1 MEDIDSEDYPGA
13 IMRSW
18 IISTVA
24 IATLLLA
31 PTLLAKSP
39 RQSLVVNTSWLA
51 AHLHDANLVLL
62 HVGDKDEYAAKHIP
76 GARFVSLSDIA
87 VSDRSATGLI
97 LEMPPTAEDLRGRLA
112 KLGISDNSR
121 VVVYYGKDWV
131 SPTTRVIFTLD
142 YAGLG
147 DRAVLLDGGMDAWVR
162 DGHAVTDVVPAV
174 RIGKLAPLK
183 ISKTIV
189 DAAFVRA
196 YVDQRGKNKTG
207 IALVDGR
214 AAVYY
219 DGVDTGGMRE
229 QPHRTGHIAGAGNFP
244 FTEVTDDNLMLRSPE
259 ELRALLT
266 KAGVK
271 PGHTILGY
279 CHIGQQ
285 MTAVIFAARTLGHK
299 AVLYDGSMQ
308 DWSRRQGYPVVNPAA
323 GGRR

>member
-1 MEDIDSEDYPGA
+1 M
-13 IMRSW
+13 
-18 IISTVA
+18 
-24 IATLLLA
+24 
-31 PTLLAKSP
+31 
-39 RQSLVVNTSWLA
+39 VVNTAWLA
-51 AHLHDANLVLL
+51 AHLKDPNLVLL
-62 HVGDKDEYAAKHIP
+62 HVGDPDEYKARHIP

-112 KLGISDNSR
+112 KLGISDDSR

-147 DRAVLLDGGMDAWVR
+147 ERAVLLDGGMGAWER
-162 DGHAVTDVVPAV
+162 DGHAVTDVVPAE
-174 RIGKLAPLK
+174 RTGKLAPLK
-183 ISKTIV
+183 IHKTIV

-196 YVDQRGKNKTG
+196 NMNKPG

-214 AAVYY
+214 AAVFFE
-219 DGVDTGGMRE
+219 GVDTGGMKD
-229 QPHRTGHIAGAGNFP
+229 QPHKTGHITGAGNFP

-271 PGHTILGY
+271 PGDTILGY

-308 DWSRRQGYPVVNPAA
+308 DWSRREGFPVENPAS
-323 GGRR
+323 R

>member
-1 MEDIDSEDYPGA
+1 
-13 IMRSW
+13 MR
-18 IISTVA
+18 TRLLVLAA
-24 IATLLLA
+24 IAALLLTPA
-31 PTLLAKSP
+31 LFAKSP
-39 RQSLVVNTSWLA
+39 RESMVVNTSWLA
-51 AHLHDANLVLL
+51 AHLKDTNLVLL
-62 HVGDKDEYAAKHIP
+62 HVGDPDEYKAKHIP

-112 KLGISDNSR
+112 KLGISDDSR

-147 DRAVLLDGGMDAWVR
+147 ERAVLLDGGMGAWER
-162 DGHAVTDVVPAV
+162 DGHAVTDVVPAE
-174 RIGKLAPLK
+174 RIGKLAALK
-183 ISKTIV
+183 IHKTIV

-196 YVDQRGKNKTG
+196 NMNKPG

-214 AAVYY
+214 AAAFY
-219 DGVDTGGMRE
+219 DGVDTGGMKD
-229 QPHRTGHIAGAGNFP
+229 QPHKTGHITGAGNFP

-271 PGHTILGY
+271 PGDTILGY

-308 DWSRRQGYPVVNPAA
+308 DWSRREGFPVENPGKKTAP
-323 GGRR
+323 

>member
-1 MEDIDSEDYPGA
+1 
-13 IMRSW
+13 MRIRSLL
-18 IISTVA
+18 IAA
-24 IATLLLA
+24 IATLLM
-31 PTLLAKSP
+31 TSNILAKSP
-39 RQSLVVNTSWLA
+39 RQSLVVTTSWLA
-51 AHLHDANLVLL
+51 EHINDPNLVLL
-62 HVGDKDEYAAKHIP
+62 HVGDMDEYTAKHLP
-76 GARFVSLSDIA
+76 GARHVTLSDIA

-112 KLGISDNSR
+112 KLGISDDSR
-121 VVVYYGKDWV
+121 IVVYYAKDWV

-162 DGHAVTDVVPAV
+162 DGHDVTVRVPPA
-174 RIGKLAPLK
+174 RTGKLAPLK
-183 ISKTIV
+183 IRKTIV
-189 DAAFVRA
+189 NAEFVRT
-196 YVDQRGKNKTG
+196 NKDKPG

-214 AAVYY
+214 VAAFY
-219 DGVDTGGMRE
+219 DGIDTGGMAA

-271 PGHTILGY
+271 PGDTVLGY

-285 MTAVIFAARTLGHK
+285 MTAVLFVARTLGHK
-299 AVLYDGSMQ
+299 VLLYDGSMQ
-308 DWSRRQGYPVVNPAA
+308 DWSRHKDFPVDNPASASA
-323 GGRR
+323 GR

>member
-1 MEDIDSEDYPGA
+1 MTILMP
-13 IMRSW
+13 MRNR
-18 IISTVA
+18 
-24 IATLLLA
+24 LLLA
-31 PTLLAKSP
+31 AIAALVLAHTLFAKTP
-39 RQSLVVNTSWLA
+39 RESMVVNTAWLA
-51 AHLHDANLVLL
+51 AHLKDPNLVLL
-62 HVGDKDEYAAKHIP
+62 HVGDPDEYKARHIP
-76 GARFVSLSDIA
+76 GARFVTLSDIA

-112 KLGISDNSR
+112 KLGISDDSR

-147 DRAVLLDGGMDAWVR
+147 ERAVILDGGMDAWVR
-162 DGHAVTDVVPAV
+162 DGHALTDVVPAE

-183 ISKTIV
+183 IHKTIV

-196 YVDQRGKNKTG
+196 NMNNPG

-214 AAVYY
+214 AAVFF
-219 DGVDTGGMRE
+219 DGVDTGGMKD
-229 QPHRTGHIAGAGNFP
+229 QPHKTGHITGAGNFP
-244 FTEVTDDNLMLRSPE
+244 FTEVTDDNLMLRSPD

-271 PGHTILGY
+271 PGDTVLGY

-308 DWSRRQGYPVVNPAA
+308 DWSRREGYPVENPAA
-323 GGRR
+323 R

>member
-1 MEDIDSEDYPGA
+1 M
-13 IMRSW
+13 
-18 IISTVA
+18 
-24 IATLLLA
+24 
-31 PTLLAKSP
+31 
-39 RQSLVVNTSWLA
+39 VVNTAWLA
-51 AHLHDANLVLL
+51 AHLKDPNLVLL
-62 HVGDKDEYAAKHIP
+62 HVGDPDEYKAKHIP
-76 GARFVSLSDIA
+76 GARLVSLSDIA

-112 KLGISDNSR
+112 KLGISDDSR

-147 DRAVLLDGGMDAWVR
+147 ERAVLLDGGMGAWER
-162 DGHAVTDVVPAV
+162 DGHAVTDVVPAE
-174 RIGKLAPLK
+174 RAGKLAPLK
-183 ISKTIV
+183 IHKTIV

-196 YVDQRGKNKTG
+196 NMNKPG

-214 AAVYY
+214 AAAFY
-219 DGVDTGGMRE
+219 DGVDTGGMKD
-229 QPHRTGHIAGAGNFP
+229 QPHKTGHITGAGNFP

-271 PGHTILGY
+271 PGDTVLGY

-308 DWSRRQGYPVVNPAA
+308 DWSRREGYPVVNPAA
-323 GGRR
+323 R

>member
-1 MEDIDSEDYPGA
+1 
-13 IMRSW
+13 MRNR
-18 IISTVA
+18 
-24 IATLLLA
+24 LLLA
-31 PTLLAKSP
+31 TLAALLITPALFAKSP
-39 RQSLVVNTSWLA
+39 RQSMVVNTSWLA
-51 AHLHDANLVLL
+51 AHLNDPNLVLL
-62 HVGDKDEYAAKHIP
+62 HVGDPDEYKAKHIP

-112 KLGISDNSR
+112 RLGISDDSR

-147 DRAVLLDGGMDAWVR
+147 EQAVLLDGGMDAWVR
-162 DGHAVTDVVPAV
+162 DGHAVTDVVPAA
-174 RIGKLAPLK
+174 RTGKLAPLK
-183 ISKTIV
+183 IRKTIV

-196 YVDQRGKNKTG
+196 NMNKPG

-214 AAVYY
+214 AAVFY

-229 QPHRTGHIAGAGNFP
+229 QPHKTGHITGAGNFP

-271 PGHTILGY
+271 PGDTILGY

-308 DWSRRQGYPVVNPAA
+308 DWSRREGYPVVNPAA
-323 GGRR
+323 GGGR

>member
-1 MEDIDSEDYPGA
+1 
-13 IMRSW
+13 MRNR
-18 IISTVA
+18 
-24 IATLLLA
+24 LLLA
-31 PTLLAKSP
+31 AIALLITPALFAKSP
-39 RQSLVVNTSWLA
+39 RESMVVNTSWLA
-51 AHLHDANLVLL
+51 AHLKDPNLVLL
-62 HVGDKDEYAAKHIP
+62 HVGDPDEYKAKHIP

-112 KLGISDNSR
+112 KLGISDDSR

-147 DRAVLLDGGMDAWVR
+147 EHAMLLDGGMGAWMR
-162 DGHAVTDVVPAV
+162 DGHAVTDVVPTA
-174 RIGKLAPLK
+174 RTGKLTPLK
-183 ISKTIV
+183 IRKTIV

-196 YVDQRGKNKTG
+196 NMNKPG

-214 AAVYY
+214 AAVFY
-219 DGVDTGGMRE
+219 DGVDTGGMMD
-229 QPHRTGHIAGAGNFP
+229 QPHKTGHITGAGNFP

-271 PGHTILGY
+271 PGDTILGY

-308 DWSRRQGYPVVNPAA
+308 DWSRTGYPVVNPAA

>member
-1 MEDIDSEDYPGA
+1 MRTRLLVLAA
-13 IMRSW
+13 I
-18 IISTVA
+18 TA
-24 IATLLLA
+24 LLLPLA
-31 PTLLAKSP
+31 LFAKSP
-39 RQSLVVNTSWLA
+39 RDSMVVNTSWLA
-51 AHLHDANLVLL
+51 AHLKDPNLVLL
-62 HVGDKDEYAAKHIP
+62 HVGDPDEYKAKHIP
-76 GARFVSLSDIA
+76 GARFLSLSDIA
-87 VSDRSATGLI
+87 VSDHSATGLI

-112 KLGISDNSR
+112 KLGISDDSR

-147 DRAVLLDGGMDAWVR
+147 EHAVLLDGGMGAWER
-162 DGHAVTDVVPAV
+162 DGHPVTDVVPAE

-183 ISKTIV
+183 IHKTIV

-196 YVDQRGKNKTG
+196 NMNKPG

-214 AAVYY
+214 AAAFY
-219 DGVDTGGMRE
+219 DGIDTGGMKD
-229 QPHRTGHIAGAGNFP
+229 QPHKTGHITGAGNFP

-271 PGHTILGY
+271 PGDTVLGY

-308 DWSRRQGYPVVNPAA
+308 DWSRREGYPVVNPAA
-323 GGRR
+323 GR

>member
-1 MEDIDSEDYPGA
+1 M
-13 IMRSW
+13 
-18 IISTVA
+18 
-24 IATLLLA
+24 
-31 PTLLAKSP
+31 
-39 RQSLVVNTSWLA
+39 VVNTAWLA
-51 AHLHDANLVLL
+51 AHLKDPNLVLL
-62 HVGDKDEYAAKHIP
+62 HVGDPDEYKAKHIP

-112 KLGISDNSR
+112 KLGISDDSR

-147 DRAVLLDGGMDAWVR
+147 EHAVLLDGGMGAWER
-162 DGHAVTDVVPAV
+162 DGHAVTDAVPAE
-174 RIGKLAPLK
+174 RTGKLAPLK
-183 ISKTIV
+183 IHKTIV

-196 YVDQRGKNKTG
+196 NMNKPG

-214 AAVYY
+214 AAVFY
-219 DGVDTGGMRE
+219 DGVDTGGMKE
-229 QPHRTGHIAGAGNFP
+229 QPHKTGHITGAGNFP
-244 FTEVTDDNLMLRSPE
+244 FTEVTNDNLMLRSPE

-271 PGHTILGY
+271 PGDTVLGY

-308 DWSRRQGYPVVNPAA
+308 DWSRREGFPVENPAS
-323 GGRR
+323 R

>member
-1 MEDIDSEDYPGA
+1 
-13 IMRSW
+13 MRNRF
-18 IISTVA
+18 A
-24 IATLLLA
+24 LLA
-31 PTLLAKSP
+31 ALAALFIAPSLLAKSP
-39 RQSLVVNTSWLA
+39 RESMVVTTSWLA
-51 AHLHDANLVLL
+51 AHIKDPNLVLL

-112 KLGISDNSR
+112 KLGISDDSR
-121 VVVYYGKDWV
+121 IVVYYGKDWV

-147 DRAVLLDGGMDAWVR
+147 DRAVLLDGGMGAWVR
-162 DGHAVTDVVPAV
+162 DGYAVTDVVPAE
-174 RIGKLAPLK
+174 RIGKLAPFE
-183 ISKTIV
+183 IRKTVV
-189 DAAFVRA
+189 DAAYVRA
-196 YVDQRGKNKTG
+196 NMNKPG

-214 AAVYY
+214 AAVFY
-219 DGVDTGGMRE
+219 DGVDTGGMKE
-229 QPHRTGHIAGAGNFP
+229 QPHRTGHITGAGNFP

-266 KAGVK
+266 RAGVK
-271 PGHTILGY
+271 PGDMILGY

-308 DWSRRQGYPVVNPAA
+308 DWSRRADYPVENPTKKTAP
-323 GGRR
+323 